1 MTHLDYRPDGV
12 RAAVS
17 VVLTTYPGKDIRA
30 MIRGAATVS
39 NALGRRATQ
48 RAIEGAILSALK
60 EVPDAMARN
69 DLSRYQARR

>member
-1 MTHLDYRPDGV
+1 
-12 RAAVS
+12 
-17 VVLTTYPGKDIRA
+17 